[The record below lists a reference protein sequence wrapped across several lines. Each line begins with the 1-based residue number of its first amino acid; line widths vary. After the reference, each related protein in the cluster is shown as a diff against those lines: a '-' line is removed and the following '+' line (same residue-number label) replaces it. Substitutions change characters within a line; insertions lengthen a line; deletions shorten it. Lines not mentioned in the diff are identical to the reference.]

1 MAQVVAPEG
10 EDRILTAANAFTTV
24 RLLCVPVF
32 VWLLTRADHRG
43 WFPAALLLAVLG
55 STDWIDGQL
64 ARRLHQVTRLGRVLD
79 PTADRV
85 LLVTASIGILA
96 IGAVP
101 VPIAVIALI
110 REVVVGAAALGL
122 AAAGAPR
129 IDVQLV
135 GKAGTFGLM
144 VALPLFLAG
153 HSNVSWHHGAL
164 VIAWIAAV
172 IGLVF
177 GWLAVATYIPL
188 ARAAWR
194 ARHHPRTEETIS

>member
-1 MAQVVAPEG
+1 MAQVAAPEG
-10 EDRILTAANAFTTV
+10 EDRILTAANSFTTV

-43 WFPAALLLAVLG
+43 WFPAAVLLAVLG

-64 ARRLHQVTRLGRVLD
+64 ARRLHQVTRLGRILD

-96 IGAVP
+96 VGAVP
-101 VPIAVIALI
+101 VPIAVIALL
-110 REVVVGAAALGL
+110 REVLVGGAALAL

-129 IDVQLV
+129 IDVTVV

-144 VALPLFLAG
+144 CALPLFLAG
-153 HSNVSWHHGAL
+153 HSTISWHHSAM

-172 IGLVF
+172 CGLVF
-177 GWLAVATYIPL
+177 GWIAVGGYVPL
-188 ARAAWR
+188 ARAAL
-194 ARHHPRTEETIS
+194 ANRHQPTTEEIST